1 MAAVKKGG
9 LGKGLGAL
17 LVENSIDTGII
28 EVDIMSVEPAKDQPR
43 KVFDPE
49 KLEDLADSIR
59 EHGLIQPIVVYKS
72 ENGYTI
78 IAGERRWRA
87 ARIAGLLKIP
97 VIIKDATPK
106 KIRELALIEN
116 IQREDLNPIE
126 EAQAYRQLVVDYE
139 LTQEELAGIVGKKS
153 RSEIANRMRLLN
165 LDEKVQELVINGQ
178 LTAGQARPLLALA
191 PEKQITVANAIV
203 ERGLNARQIESLVK
217 QLQKPSK
224 AAADGAETV
233 DKAIDEAESNAN
245 VTLSRDIEYMQNQL
259 RSSLG
264 TKVKLDDRGGR
275 GKIVIEYYSKDER
288 ERLLEYLLRK
298 P

>member
-17 LVENSIDTGII
+17 LVENSIDTGIT

-106 KIRELALIEN
+106 EIRELALIEN

-178 LTAGQARPLLALA
+178 LTAGQARPLLALI
-191 PEKQITVANAIV
+191 PEKQITVANTIV

-224 AAADGAETV
+224 SAADGAETV
-233 DKAIDEAESNAN
+233 DNVIDEA
-245 VTLSRDIEYMQNQL
+245 
-259 RSSLG
+259 
-264 TKVKLDDRGGR
+264 
-275 GKIVIEYYSKDER
+275 
-288 ERLLEYLLRK
+288 
-298 P
+298 

>member
-106 KIRELALIEN
+106 EIRELALIEN

>member
-106 KIRELALIEN
+106 EIRELALIEN

-165 LDEKVQELVINGQ
+165 LDDKVQELVINGQ

-224 AAADGAETV
+224 SAADGAETV

>member
-1 MAAVKKGG
+1 MATVKKGG

-17 LVENSIDTGII
+17 LVENSIDTGIT

-72 ENGYTI
+72 TNGYTI

-87 ARIAGLLKIP
+87 ARLAGLLKIP

-106 KIRELALIEN
+106 EIRELALIEN

-126 EAQAYRQLVVDYE
+126 EAQAYRQLVVDFE

-165 LDEKVQELVINGQ
+165 LDEKVQEMIINGQ
-178 LTAGQARPLLALA
+178 LSAGQARPLLALT
-191 PEKQITVANAIV
+191 PEQQITVANAIV
-203 ERGLNARQIESLVK
+203 ERGLNARQIEALVK
-217 QLQKPSK
+217 QLLKHGRSTEDADK
-224 AAADGAETV
+224 AV
-233 DKAIDEAESNAN
+233 DKALDTADPNAN
-245 VTLSRDIEYMQNQL
+245 ISTSRDIEYMQNQL

>member
-17 LVENSIDTGII
+17 LEENSIDTGIS

-72 ENGYTI
+72 DNGYTI

-87 ARIAGLLKIP
+87 ARIAGLVKIP
-97 VIIKDATPK
+97 VIIKDVTPK
-106 KIRELALIEN
+106 EIRELALIEN

-139 LTQEELAGIVGKKS
+139 LTQEDLAGIVGKKS

-165 LDEKVQELVINGQ
+165 LDEVVQNLLVEGL
-178 LTAGQARPLLALA
+178 LTAGQARPLLALT
-191 PEKQITVANAIV
+191 PENQIKVANLII

-217 QLQKPSK
+217 QYQKGSTEAKEPK
-224 AAADGAETV
+224 AADNTDVAG
-233 DKAIDEAESNAN
+233 
-245 VTLSRDIEYMQNQL
+245 SRDIEYMQNQL

>member
-17 LVENSIDTGII
+17 LEENSIDTGIS

-72 ENGYTI
+72 DNGYTI

-87 ARIAGLLKIP
+87 ARIAGLVKIP
-97 VIIKDATPK
+97 VIIKDVTPK
-106 KIRELALIEN
+106 EIRELALIEN

-165 LDEKVQELVINGQ
+165 LDEAVQNLLVEG
-178 LTAGQARPLLALA
+178 LFTAGQARPLLALT
-191 PEKQITVANAIV
+191 PENQIKVANLII

-217 QLQKPSK
+217 QYQKGATEAKEPK
-224 AAADGAETV
+224 VADNTDVAG
-233 DKAIDEAESNAN
+233 
-245 VTLSRDIEYMQNQL
+245 SRDIEYMQNQL

>member
-17 LVENSIDTGII
+17 LEENSIDTGIS

-87 ARIAGLLKIP
+87 ARIAGLARIP
-97 VIIKDATPK
+97 VIIKEATPK
-106 KIRELALIEN
+106 EIRELALIEN

-165 LDEKVQELVINGQ
+165 LDETVQNLLIEGLI
-178 LTAGQARPLLALA
+178 TAGQARPLLALP
-191 PEKQITVANAIV
+191 PEAQIKVANLII

-217 QLQKPSK
+217 QYQKGKPEGKEPK
-224 AAADGAETV
+224 AEDT
-233 DKAIDEAESNAN
+233 IDIAG
-245 VTLSRDIEYMQNQL
+245 SRDIEYMQNQL

-275 GKIVIEYYSKDER
+275 GKIVIEYYSKGER

>member
-1 MAAVKKGG
+1 MATVKKGG

-43 KVFDPE
+43 KVFDTE

-59 EHGLIQPIVVYKS
+59 EHGLIQPIVVNKS
-72 ENGYTI
+72 TNGYTI

-87 ARIAGLLKIP
+87 ARMAGLLKIP

-106 KIRELALIEN
+106 EIRELALIEN

-165 LDEKVQELVINGQ
+165 LDEKVQELIINGQ
-178 LTAGQARPLLALA
+178 LTAGQARPLLALT
-191 PEKQITVANAIV
+191 PEQQISVANAIV
-203 ERGLNARQIESLVK
+203 ERGLNARQIEALVK
-217 QLQKPSK
+217 QLQKHEKSTEDTDK
-224 AAADGAETV
+224 AV
-233 DKAIDEAESNAN
+233 DKAIDNADSKA
-245 VTLSRDIEYMQNQL
+245 TAATSRDIEYMQNQL

>member
-224 AAADGAETV
+224 SAADGAETV

>member
-106 KIRELALIEN
+106 EIRELALIEN

-224 AAADGAETV
+224 SAADGAETV

>member
-1 MAAVKKGG
+1 MATVKKGG

-17 LVENSIDTGII
+17 LVENSIDTGIT

-72 ENGYTI
+72 ANGYTI

-106 KIRELALIEN
+106 EIRELALIEN

-126 EAQAYRQLVVDYE
+126 EAQAYRQLVVDFE

-165 LDEKVQELVINGQ
+165 LDEKVQELIINGQ
-178 LTAGQARPLLALA
+178 LTAGQARPLLALT
-191 PEKQITVANAIV
+191 PEQQITVANAIV
-203 ERGLNARQIESLVK
+203 ERGLNARQIETLVK
-217 QLQKPSK
+217 QLQKRGKSTDD
-224 AAADGAETV
+224 A
-233 DKAIDEAESNAN
+233 DKAIDKALDGADSNAN
-245 VTLSRDIEYMQNQL
+245 AATSRDIEYMQNQL

>member
-1 MAAVKKGG
+1 MATVKKGG

-17 LVENSIDTGII
+17 LVENSIDTGIT

-59 EHGLIQPIVVYKS
+59 EHGLIQPIVVNKS
-72 ENGYTI
+72 TNGYTI

-87 ARIAGLLKIP
+87 ARMAGLLKIP
-97 VIIKDATPK
+97 VIIKDVTPK
-106 KIRELALIEN
+106 EMRELALIEN

-126 EAQAYRQLVVDYE
+126 EALAYRQLVVDYE
-139 LTQEELAGIVGKKS
+139 LTQEELAGIVGNKS

-165 LDEKVQELVINGQ
+165 LDEKVQELIINGQ
-178 LTAGQARPLLALA
+178 LTAGQARPLLALT
-191 PEKQITVANAIV
+191 PEQQITVANAIV
-203 ERGLNARQIESLVK
+203 ERGLNARQIEALVK
-217 QLQKPSK
+217 QLQKRGKSTEDDDK
-224 AAADGAETV
+224 AV
-233 DKAIDEAESNAN
+233 DKALDTADSNVNA
-245 VTLSRDIEYMQNQL
+245 SICRDIEYMQNQL

>member
-1 MAAVKKGG
+1 MATVKKGG

-17 LVENSIDTGII
+17 LVENSIDTGIT

-59 EHGLIQPIVVYKS
+59 EHGLIQPIVVNKS
-72 ENGYTI
+72 TNGYTI

-87 ARIAGLLKIP
+87 ARMAGLLKIP
-97 VIIKDATPK
+97 VIIKDVTPK
-106 KIRELALIEN
+106 EMRELALIEN

-126 EAQAYRQLVVDYE
+126 EALAYRQLVVDYE
-139 LTQEELAGIVGKKS
+139 LTQEELAGIVGNKS

-165 LDEKVQELVINGQ
+165 LDEKVQELIINGQ
-178 LTAGQARPLLALA
+178 LTAGQARPLLALT
-191 PEKQITVANAIV
+191 PEQQITVANAIV
-203 ERGLNARQIESLVK
+203 ERGLNARQIEALVK
-217 QLQKPSK
+217 QLQKRGKSTEDDDK
-224 AAADGAETV
+224 AV
-233 DKAIDEAESNAN
+233 DKALDTADSNVNASI
-245 VTLSRDIEYMQNQL
+245 SRDIEYMQNQL

>member
-17 LVENSIDTGII
+17 LEENSIDTGIS

-72 ENGYTI
+72 DNGYTI

-87 ARIAGLLKIP
+87 ARIAGLGKIP
-97 VIIKDATPK
+97 VIIKDVTPK
-106 KIRELALIEN
+106 EIRELALIEN

-165 LDEKVQELVINGQ
+165 LDEAVQNLLVEGL
-178 LTAGQARPLLALA
+178 LTAGQARPLLALT
-191 PEKQITVANAIV
+191 PENQIKVANLII

-217 QLQKPSK
+217 QYQKGVTEAKEPK
-224 AAADGAETV
+224 VADNTDVAG
-233 DKAIDEAESNAN
+233 
-245 VTLSRDIEYMQNQL
+245 SRDIEYMQNQL

>member
-17 LVENSIDTGII
+17 LEENSIDTGIS

-72 ENGYTI
+72 DNGYTI

-87 ARIAGLLKIP
+87 ARIAGLVKIP
-97 VIIKDATPK
+97 VIIKDVTPK
-106 KIRELALIEN
+106 EIRELALIEN

-165 LDEKVQELVINGQ
+165 LDEAVQNLLVECL
-178 LTAGQARPLLALA
+178 LTAGQARPLLALT
-191 PEKQITVANAIV
+191 PENQIKVANLII

-217 QLQKPSK
+217 QYQKGVTEAKEPK
-224 AAADGAETV
+224 VADNTDVAG
-233 DKAIDEAESNAN
+233 
-245 VTLSRDIEYMQNQL
+245 SRDIEYMQNQL

>member
-1 MAAVKKGG
+1 MATVKKGG

-17 LVENSIDTGII
+17 LVENSIDTGIT

-43 KVFDPE
+43 KVFDTE

-59 EHGLIQPIVVYKS
+59 EHGLIQPIVVNKS
-72 ENGYTI
+72 TNGYTI

-87 ARIAGLLKIP
+87 ARMAGLLKIP
-97 VIIKDATPK
+97 VIIKEVTPK
-106 KIRELALIEN
+106 EMRELALIEN

-126 EAQAYRQLVVDYE
+126 EALAYRQLVVDYE
-139 LTQEELAGIVGKKS
+139 LTQEELAGIVGNKS

-165 LDEKVQELVINGQ
+165 LDEKVQELIINGQ
-178 LTAGQARPLLALA
+178 LTAGQARPLLPLT
-191 PEKQITVANAIV
+191 PEQQISVANAIV
-203 ERGLNARQIESLVK
+203 ERGLNARQIEALVK
-217 QLQKPSK
+217 QLQKHGKSAEDTDK
-224 AAADGAETV
+224 AV
-233 DKAIDEAESNAN
+233 DKAIDNADSNA
-245 VTLSRDIEYMQNQL
+245 TAATSRDIEYMQNQL